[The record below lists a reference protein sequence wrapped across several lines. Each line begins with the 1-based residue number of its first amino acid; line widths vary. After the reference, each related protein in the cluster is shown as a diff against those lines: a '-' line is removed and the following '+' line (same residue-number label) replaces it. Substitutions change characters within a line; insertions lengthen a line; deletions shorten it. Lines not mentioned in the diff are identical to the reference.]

1 MSVFL
6 KSDLDITYISQ
17 EYSDNFEK
25 VTKGLASAIDHPEL
39 KPSKKFL
46 EKCFDLLLE
55 MDSAIFEAES
65 IINKQREKLS
75 EFDCLEVDDDE
86 EDSDLWDDDEE
97 DFEESDF
104 DIDDEDEE

>member
-6 KSDLDITYISQ
+6 KSDLDITYVSQ
-17 EYSDNFEK
+17 EYSDTFEK
-25 VTKGLASAIDHPEL
+25 VTNGLVNAIDHPEL

-46 EKCFDLLLE
+46 EKCFNLLLE

-65 IINKQREKLS
+65 IINEQREKLS
-75 EFDCLEVDDDE
+75 EFDCLEVEDE
-86 EDSDLWDDDEE
+86 EESDLWDEDEE

-104 DIDDEDEE
+104 DIDYEDEE

>member
-6 KSDLDITYISQ
+6 KSDLNITYVSQ
-17 EYSDNFEK
+17 EYCDNFEK
-25 VTKGLASAIDHPEL
+25 VTKGLANAIDCPEL

-46 EKCFDLLLE
+46 EKCFNLLLE

-65 IINKQREKLS
+65 VINKQREKLS
-75 EFDCLEVDDDE
+75 DFDCLDEDE
-86 EDSDLWDDDEE
+86 EENIWDEDNE